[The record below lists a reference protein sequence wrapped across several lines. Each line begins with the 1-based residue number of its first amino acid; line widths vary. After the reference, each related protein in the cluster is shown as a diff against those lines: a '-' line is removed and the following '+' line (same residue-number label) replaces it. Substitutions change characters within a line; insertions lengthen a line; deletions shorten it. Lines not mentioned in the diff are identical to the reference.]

1 MSDIV
6 TAMKIADASKEAM
19 TDFNV
24 MMAAAEIYK
33 SAMNNP
39 TDEEMQHLIFKY
51 SAILTANVSTRI
63 TSILMTESDFNN
75 MVSEVEMFDEIERN
89 VLGE

>member
-6 TAMKIADASKEAM
+6 TAMKIADATKDAI
-19 TDFNV
+19 TDMECMF
-24 MMAAAEIYK
+24 AAAEIYK
-33 SAMNNP
+33 AAMNNP

-51 SAILTANVSTRI
+51 SAILTASVSTHV
-63 TSILMTESDFNN
+63 TSVIMTESQFNN
-75 MVSEVEMFDEIERN
+75 MVAEVEMFDEIERN

>member
-6 TAMKIADASKEAM
+6 TAMKIADASKEGM
-19 TDFNV
+19 TDLKV
-24 MMAAAEIYK
+24 MLAAAEIYK
-33 SAMNNP
+33 AAMNNP

-51 SAILTANVSTRI
+51 SALLTASVSTHV
-63 TSILMTESDFNN
+63 TSVLMTESQFNN
-75 MVSEVEMFDEIERN
+75 MVAEVEMFDEIERN

>member
-6 TAMKIADASKEAM
+6 KAMKIADASKEAM

-24 MMAAAEIYK
+24 MLAAAEIYK
-33 SAMNNP
+33 TAMNNP

-63 TSILMTESDFNN
+63 TSILMTESELDE
-75 MVSEVEMFDEIERN
+75 MISDIQMFDEIGKS

>member
-6 TAMKIADASKEAM
+6 TAMKIADASKEGM
-19 TDFNV
+19 TDLKV

-33 SAMNNP
+33 LAPS
-39 TDEEMQHLIFKY
+39 EEMQDLIFKY
-51 SAILTANVSTRI
+51 SALLTASVSTHV
-63 TSILMTESDFNN
+63 TSVIMTESQFNN
-75 MVSEVEMFDEIERN
+75 MVAEVEMFDEIERN

>member
-63 TSILMTESDFNN
+63 TSILMTESDFNS

>member
-24 MMAAAEIYK
+24 MMAAAEVYK
-33 SAMNNP
+33 TAMNNP

-51 SAILTANVSTRI
+51 SALLTANVTTRI
-63 TSILMTESDFNN
+63 TSILMTESEFNS
-75 MVSEVEMFDEIERN
+75 MVDEVQMFDEIERN

>member
-1 MSDIV
+1 MIK
-6 TAMKIADASKEAM
+6 AMEIAEASKEAM
-19 TDFNV
+19 TDFEV
-24 MMAAAEIYK
+24 MLAAAEIYK

-63 TSILMTESDFNN
+63 TSILMTESDFNA
-75 MVSEVEMFDEIERN
+75 MVDEVSEMDEITKK

>member
-6 TAMKIADASKEAM
+6 TAMKIADASKEGM
-19 TDFNV
+19 TDLKV

-33 SAMNNP
+33 LAPS
-39 TDEEMQHLIFKY
+39 EEMQDLIFKY
-51 SAILTANVSTRI
+51 SAILTASVSTHV
-63 TSILMTESDFNN
+63 TSVIMTESQFNN
-75 MVSEVEMFDEIERN
+75 MVAEVEMFDEIERN

>member
-6 TAMKIADASKEAM
+6 KAMKIADASKEAI
-19 TDFNV
+19 TDFKV

-33 SAMNNP
+33 AAMNNP
-39 TDEEMQHLIFKY
+39 TDEQMQHLIFKY
-51 SAILTANVSTRI
+51 SAILTANVTTRI
-63 TSILMTESDFNN
+63 TSILMTESEFNS